1 MIPSWVVVQEE
12 LENMVAEAL
21 PFLHFQTYS
30 FNEESVKSLITH
42 AVRHALEVTT
52 ICHDSSCYI
61 FCQVVIL
68 LCTMQCFIFG
78 PTSLIDNFF
87 ATNI

>member
-52 ICHDSSCYI
+52 IHHDSSCYI
-61 FCQVVIL
+61 FCQVVRNL
-68 LCTMQCFIFG
+68 RDL
-78 PTSLIDNFF
+78 SSSY
-87 ATNI
+87 A